1 MKHRGVFRLGRA
13 LAAVSMF
20 GCSGCSLLFVKA
32 PDSSG
37 NVQTGASKKCTT
49 SKVLPVLDTVFTGLE
64 VVRTGVAVGADN
76 SAYSSSNQPLSREAD
91 IALGVAFTA
100 LFLGSA
106 VYGYST
112 TARCERISHEGG
124 VRAAAPDKDP
134 PERWS
139 GPAASGSGVKVRAAD
154 RSAAPAAAAG
164 SAEPVKAVAPSSSA
178 DAVLAPSAAGSA
190 SVAGAAAPIGASAGA
205 VPTPA
210 PPPAHALPSG
220 AAGAPSK
227 P

>member
-13 LAAVSMF
+13 LAVVSMI

-32 PDSSG
+32 PDSSAK
-37 NVQTGASKKCTT
+37 VQAGAPKKCTT
-49 SKVLPVLDTVFTGLE
+49 SRVLPVLDTIFTGLE
-64 VVRTGVAVGADN
+64 AVRTGVAVGADS
-76 SAYSSSNQPLSREAD
+76 SAYSSPNQPLSREAD

-112 TARCERISHEGG
+112 TARCERASHEGV
-124 VRAAAPDKDP
+124 VREAVPDTDP

-139 GPAASGSGVKVRAAD
+139 GPAASGTGVKPRAAD
-154 RSAAPAAAAG
+154 GSAADPAVG
-164 SAEPVKAVAPSSSA
+164 SAEPVKPEVGSSTA
-178 DAVLAPSAAGSA
+178 EVTPSAAASA
-190 SVAGAAAPIGASAGA
+190 SVGGSA
-205 VPTPA
+205 VPVGGAPSGTAQAPQPA
-210 PPPAHALPSG
+210 PALPSARP
-220 AAGAPSK
+220 AAPGK